1 VTKLQ
6 TLPNLESI
14 KLRQKDDL
22 HSSNLKTDSSKLE
35 EAIRTSKTIYCLE
48 LLENA
53 DLQRIALPEVDEELK
68 RNLRLQMHLKSDEQV
83 ISIDMI
89 KIADGQNF
97 EYTTSKTFSETD
109 KQELIS
115 KNMYTT
121 DKLVQKEYTL
131 RLDYSLTE
139 AGYKQL
145 ASVLSKNNH
154 NVSKID
160 ASRLS
165 HSQIRTFF
173 KFLNRKNL

>member
-1 VTKLQ
+1 
-6 TLPNLESI
+6 
-14 KLRQKDDL
+14 
-22 HSSNLKTDSSKLE
+22 
-35 EAIRTSKTIYCLE
+35 
-48 LLENA
+48 
-53 DLQRIALPEVDEELK
+53 
-68 RNLRLQMHLKSDEQV
+68 MHLKSDEQV